1 MDIPWPTV
9 PSFQTRVI
17 YLWICVF
24 TQHHDSTPQVILHL
38 VYFFYPLTLWVV
50 ILVAIIRCR
59 DWNTK
64 RISNTI
70 FKVTVH
76 VWQSWAL
83 NPGILAARSTSFLP
97 APEILNKWSLSQQIC
112 ITWEPVR
119 NANYWALPKTD
130 GIRNLCFTQPC
141 SWFCC
146 RLVSAVA
153 CTMTAP
159 QAAWS
164 RRRALQG
171 KLSVPDRTGGWE
183 GVAGRV
189 EGKDMLGPEDRRQSS
204 SPTSSAVYDWFWAPL
219 WVSVFSSVKWGYWLN
234 DLIPNFCLHSIIQL
248 SFGIICSLCQELV
261 EGRVWVPIFNG
272 FFPYLEINC
281 PRFEILGPAVLCLL
295 PQGQKVRTNI

>member
-146 RLVSAVA
+146 RLE
-153 CTMTAP
+153 C
-159 QAAWS
+159 
-164 RRRALQG
+164 
-171 KLSVPDRTGGWE
+171 
-183 GVAGRV
+183 
-189 EGKDMLGPEDRRQSS
+189 
-204 SPTSSAVYDWFWAPL
+204 
-219 WVSVFSSVKWGYWLN
+219 
-234 DLIPNFCLHSIIQL
+234 
-248 SFGIICSLCQELV
+248 CSLHHDCAAGCLEPE
-261 EGRVWVPIFNG
+261 EGA
-272 FFPYLEINC
+272 
-281 PRFEILGPAVLCLL
+281 PRQTFSPRQNWRMGRGSR
-295 PQGQKVRTNI
+295 QGRREGHAWTGR